1 MPDDAAAVSGRRWS
15 SVALLAVVGAMS
27 RPLIELDAVSK
38 SFHGGL
44 RLFGGSARPAP
55 ALNAVSLRV
64 EAGQTLGIVGESGS
78 GKSTLLRVLLRLV
91 RPSSGRA
98 LFDGKDVWAMRGSEL
113 LALRRQVQAV
123 FQDPMSSFN
132 PRQTVAGILAAPL
145 EVHRIGTRA
154 SRRESIAEVLQRVGL
169 GPDLA
174 RRYPHQ
180 LSGGQRQRVAIA
192 RAIIL
197 RPAIL
202 LADEPTSAL
211 DVSVQA
217 QVLNLFKQTR
227 AELGLTCIFVSHNL
241 GVIRYV
247 SDTVAVMRQGVVE
260 EQGPADAVFR
270 SPRHEYTRALLAA
283 VPDPANARGD

>member
-1 MPDDAAAVSGRRWS
+1 V
-15 SVALLAVVGAMS
+15 S
-27 RPLIELDAVSK
+27 RPLIEVDAVSK
-38 SFHGGL
+38 FFHTGGL
-44 RLFGGSARPAP
+44 LFGRAAKPVA
-55 ALNAVSLRV
+55 AVSCV
-64 EAGQTLGIVGESGS
+64 SFSVVAGQTFGIVGESGS
-78 GKSTLLRVLLRLV
+78 GKSTVLRILLRLV

-98 LFDGKDVWAMRGSEL
+98 LLDGQDVWALRGREL
-113 LALRRQVQAV
+113 LALRRRVQAV

-132 PRQTVAGILAAPL
+132 PRQTVATILTTPL
-145 EVHRIGTRA
+145 EVHRLGTRA
-154 SRRESIAEVLQRVGL
+154 SRRDAVAEALQRVGL
-169 GPDLA
+169 APELGS
-174 RRYPHQ
+174 RYPHQ

-197 RPAIL
+197 RPEIL

-247 SDTVAVMRQGVVE
+247 SDYVAVMRQGVMV
-260 EQGPADAVFR
+260 EQGPADAVFTA
-270 SPRHEYTRALLAA
+270 PRHDYTRALLAA
-283 VPDPANARGD
+283 VPDPARRPSRLPAEPSRSLGSRT

>member
-1 MPDDAAAVSGRRWS
+1 MT
-15 SVALLAVVGAMS
+15 
-27 RPLIELDAVSK
+27 RPLIELDAVTK
-38 SFHGGL
+38 SFEGGL
-44 RLFGGSARPAP
+44 RLFGRAHRPPP
-55 ALNAVSLRV
+55 AVDRVSLSV
-64 EAGQTLGIVGESGS
+64 AAGQTLGIVGESGS
-78 GKSTLLRVLLRLV
+78 GKSTLLRILLRLT

-98 LFDGKDVWAMRGSEL
+98 LFDGQDIWAMRGREL
-113 LALRRQVQAV
+113 LAMRRRVQAV

-132 PRQTVAGILAAPL
+132 PRQSVASILAAPL
-145 EVHRIGTRA
+145 EVHGVGTQA
-154 SRRESIAEVLQRVGL
+154 SRRAAVFDALERVGL
-169 GPDLA
+169 GADHAA
-174 RRYPHQ
+174 RHPHQ

-227 AELGLTCIFVSHNL
+227 ADLGLTCIFVSHNL

-247 SDTVAVMRQGVVE
+247 SDHVAVMRRGVVE
-260 EQGPADAVFR
+260 EQGPADAVFDA
-270 SPRHEYTRALLAA
+270 PRHEYTRALLAA
-283 VPDPANARGD
+283 VPDPAAAPIDSHAAVVRAT

>member
-1 MPDDAAAVSGRRWS
+1 
-15 SVALLAVVGAMS
+15 MS
-27 RPLIELDAVSK
+27 RALIELEAVSK
-38 SFHGGL
+38 TFQGGL
-44 RLFGGSARPAP
+44 RLFARAAGTPPAV
-55 ALNAVSLRV
+55 NAVSLRV

-78 GKSTLLRVLLRLV
+78 GKSTLLRILLRLV
-91 RPSSGRA
+91 RPSAGRA
-98 LFDGKDVWAMRGSEL
+98 LFDGRDVWSMHGQEL

-132 PRQTVAGILAAPL
+132 PRQSVASILAAPL

-154 SRRESIAEVLQRVGL
+154 SRRTAVAEALERVGL
-169 GPDLA
+169 GADLA
-174 RRYPHQ
+174 TRHPHQ

-227 AELGLTCIFVSHNL
+227 ADLGLTCIFVSHNL

-247 SDTVAVMRQGVVE
+247 SDHVAVMRQGVVE
-260 EQGPADAVFR
+260 EQGPADAVF
-270 SPRHEYTRALLAA
+270 SAPQHEYTRALLAA
-283 VPDPANARGD
+283 VPDPAKPVPDATATFVRAS

>member
-1 MPDDAAAVSGRRWS
+1 
-15 SVALLAVVGAMS
+15 MS
-27 RPLIELDAVSK
+27 RPLIELQAVGKTFHAGWRPFGRAPAPPPAVSE
-38 SFHGGL
+38 
-44 RLFGGSARPAP
+44 
-55 ALNAVSLRV
+55 VSLSV
-64 EAGQTLGIVGESGS
+64 AAGETLGIVGESGS
-78 GKSTLLRVLLRLV
+78 GKSTLLRILLRLL

-98 LFDGKDVWAMRGSEL
+98 LLDGRDIWAMRGREL

-132 PRQTVAGILAAPL
+132 PRQSVATILTAPL
-145 EVHRIGTRA
+145 EVHRIGTQA
-154 SRRESIAEVLQRVGL
+154 SRREAVAEALDRVGL
-169 GPDLA
+169 GPELGQ
-174 RRYPHQ
+174 RHPHQ

-247 SDTVAVMRQGVVE
+247 SDQVAVMRQGVVE
-260 EQGPADAVFR
+260 ELGPADAVFGA
-270 SPRHEYTRALLAA
+270 PRHPYTQALLAA
-283 VPDPANARGD
+283 VPDLSHLPS